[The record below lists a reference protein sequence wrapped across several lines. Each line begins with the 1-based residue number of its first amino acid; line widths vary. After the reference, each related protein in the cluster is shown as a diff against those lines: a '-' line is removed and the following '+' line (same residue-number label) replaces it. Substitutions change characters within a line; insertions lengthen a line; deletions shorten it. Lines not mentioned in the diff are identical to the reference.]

1 MSAFWTAVIAFLAGE
16 VLGVI
21 EMAILSG
28 WLDKQMDKRQKK
40 DR

>member
-16 VLGVI
+16 ALGIIV
-21 EMAILSG
+21 MAILSG
-28 WLDKQMDKRQKK
+28 WMDKQMDKRQKK